1 MEAFAAQ
8 RAKLLAVLEPLA
20 PADCARAASVTVAG
34 KPRERTVRFY
44 AEWLAIHERPH
55 VKQIERMVRTM
66 RTGQ

>member
-1 MEAFAAQ
+1 
-8 RAKLLAVLEPLA
+8 
-20 PADCARAASVTVAG
+20 VTVAG